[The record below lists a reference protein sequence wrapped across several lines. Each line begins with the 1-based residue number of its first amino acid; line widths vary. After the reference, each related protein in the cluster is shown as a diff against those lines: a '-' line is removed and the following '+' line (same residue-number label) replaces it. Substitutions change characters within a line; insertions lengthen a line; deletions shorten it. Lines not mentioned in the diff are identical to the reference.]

1 MQYFFH
7 CRGLIGRKE
16 EGTMREITAPPSMR
30 EAFDLDHAMV
40 AYGTDLLRLC
50 TLYLGDRTLAEDAVQ
65 DTFFRAWRSGGF
77 RGESGEKTWLTR
89 IAINVCKSYLLSPW
103 HKRRADG
110 EALAA
115 LLADVSDG
123 VDDTLI
129 RAVLSLAPKY
139 RAVVLLHYYE
149 GYKAREIA
157 QLLHVRTNTVVSRL
171 KRARE
176 QLKPMLKE
184 WYYEE
189 NI

>member
-7 CRGLIGRKE
+7 CRGLIGRKG
-16 EGTMREITAPPSMR
+16 EGTMRDLTAPPSMR
-30 EAFDLDHAMV
+30 E
-40 AYGTDLLRLC
+40 
-50 TLYLGDRTLAEDAVQ
+50 
-65 DTFFRAWRSGGF
+65 
-77 RGESGEKTWLTR
+77 
-89 IAINVCKSYLLSPW
+89 
-103 HKRRADG
+103 
-110 EALAA
+110 
-115 LLADVSDG
+115 
-123 VDDTLI
+123 
-129 RAVLSLAPKY
+129 
-139 RAVVLLHYYE
+139 AVVLLHYYE

>member
-1 MQYFFH
+1 M
-7 CRGLIGRKE
+7 
-16 EGTMREITAPPSMR
+16 
-30 EAFDLDHAMV
+30 
-40 AYGTDLLRLC
+40 
-50 TLYLGDRTLAEDAVQ
+50 
-65 DTFFRAWRSGGF
+65 
-77 RGESGEKTWLTR
+77 
-89 IAINVCKSYLLSPW
+89 AINVCKSYLLSPW

-115 LLADVSDG
+115 LLADASDG
-123 VDDTLI
+123 ADDTLI

>member
-1 MQYFFH
+1 
-7 CRGLIGRKE
+7 
-16 EGTMREITAPPSMR
+16 MREITAPPSMR

-115 LLADVSDG
+115 LLADASDG
-123 VDDTLI
+123 ADDTLI

-189 NI
+189 A